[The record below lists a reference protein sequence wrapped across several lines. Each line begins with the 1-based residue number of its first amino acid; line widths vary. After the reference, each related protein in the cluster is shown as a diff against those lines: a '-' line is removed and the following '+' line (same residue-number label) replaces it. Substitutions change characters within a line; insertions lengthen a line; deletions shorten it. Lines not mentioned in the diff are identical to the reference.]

1 MNSNI
6 TKISNNEYLVY
17 TDIVIN
23 APAEKVWAVLT
34 DFENMPSW
42 SSTFQGVEGDMA
54 EGAEITSIYK
64 GLFGKEMRIDHPL
77 VTYIEGEEFS
87 WSSEVAMGI
96 VDNHIFRVEKIDE
109 NTTKFVQTDQP
120 HGGATRVL
128 GAAVSKMFKS
138 MYETF
143 NEELKERVESLA

>member
-1 MNSNI
+1 
-6 TKISNNEYLVY
+6 
-17 TDIVIN
+17 
-23 APAEKVWAVLT
+23 
-34 DFENMPSW
+34 
-42 SSTFQGVEGDMA
+42 
-54 EGAEITSIYK
+54 
-64 GLFGKEMRIDHPL
+64 
-77 VTYIEGEEFS
+77 
-87 WSSEVAMGI
+87 MGI